1 MRLPEISKTIQVPD
15 NVDVSLEGKKVYVKG
30 ANGSLTRDFS
40 FVTIAIEGEGKK
52 VNVKGAKGSLT
63 RDFSFVPIA
72 IEGEGKNIRVW
83 AKWPRKKE
91 AALVGTIY
99 SHIQNMITGV
109 TKGYSY
115 KLKIVFSH
123 FPISVKV
130 QDKSILIE
138 NFTGE
143 RRARRVKIIG
153 DVKVKIEPDDIIV
166 EGVNLEDV
174 SQTAA
179 NIEQATR
186 VRRKD
191 PRVFLDGIYVYE
203 RNEGVA

>member
-1 MRLPEISKTIQVPD
+1 MRLPEISKIIQVPD
-15 NVDVSLEGKKVYVKG
+15 GVEVTIEGRKVTVKG
-30 ANGSLTRDFS
+30 AKGALTRDFS
-40 FVTIAIEGEGKK
+40 YVPISIEGNSKT
-52 VNVKGAKGSLT
+52 V
-63 RDFSFVPIA
+63 
-72 IEGEGKNIRVW
+72 RVW
-83 AKWPRKKE
+83 AEWPRKKE

-109 TKGYSY
+109 AKGFSY

-130 QDKSILIE
+130 QGKTVVIE

-143 RRARRVKIIG
+143 RRARRVKMIG
-153 DVKVKIEPDDIIV
+153 DVKVKVQSEDIVV
-166 EGVNLEDV
+166 EGINLEDV

-179 NIEQATR
+179 NIEQATK
-186 VRRKD
+186 VKKKD

-203 RNEGVA
+203 RNEGME

>member
-15 NVDVSLEGKKVYVKG
+15 NVDASLEGKKV
-30 ANGSLTRDFS
+30 S
-40 FVTIAIEGEGKK
+40 
-52 VNVKGAKGSLT
+52 VKGAKGSLT

-91 AALVGTIY
+91 AALVGTIT

-130 QDKSILIE
+130 QGKTLLIE

-143 RRARRVKIIG
+143 RRPRRVKTLG
-153 DVKVKIEPDDIIV
+153 DVKVKVEAEDIIV

-203 RNEGVA
+203 RNEGFA

>member
-15 NVDVSLEGKKVYVKG
+15 EVNLSIDGKKI
-30 ANGSLTRDFS
+30 S
-40 FVTIAIEGEGKK
+40 VTG
-52 VNVKGAKGSLT
+52 VKGSLT

-91 AALVGTIY
+91 AALVGTIS
-99 SHIQNMITGV
+99 SHIQNMIIGV

-123 FPISVKV
+123 FPISAKI
-130 QDKSILIE
+130 QDNSVLIE

-143 RRARRVKIIG
+143 RRARKIKIIG
-153 DVKVKIEPDDIIV
+153 NVKVKIEPEDIIV
-166 EGVNLEDV
+166 EGINLEEV

-179 NIEQATR
+179 NIEQSTR
-186 VRRKD
+186 IRNKD

-203 RNEGVA
+203 RNEGMA

>member
-1 MRLPEISKTIQVPD
+1 MRAIEVSKIIQAPDDVKVTIEGRKVTVEGANGTLARDFSHASISIE
-15 NVDVSLEGKKVYVKG
+15 LEGKTV
-30 ANGSLTRDFS
+30 
-40 FVTIAIEGEGKK
+40 
-52 VNVKGAKGSLT
+52 
-63 RDFSFVPIA
+63 
-72 IEGEGKNIRVW
+72 RVW
-83 AKWPRKKE
+83 AEWPRKKE

-109 TKGYSY
+109 RKGFTH

-130 QDKSILIE
+130 KGKTVLIE

-143 RRARRVKIIG
+143 RTARKAKIMG
-153 DVKVKIEPDDIIV
+153 DTQVKVRSEDVIV
-166 EGVNLEDV
+166 QGINLEDV

-179 NIEQATR
+179 NIEQATK
-186 VRRKD
+186 VKRKD

-203 RNEGVA
+203 RGEGMEE

>member
-1 MRLPEISKTIQVPD
+1 
-15 NVDVSLEGKKVYVKG
+15 
-30 ANGSLTRDFS
+30 
-40 FVTIAIEGEGKK
+40 
-52 VNVKGAKGSLT
+52 LT
-63 RDFSFVPIA
+63 RDFSFVPIT
-72 IEGEGKNIRVW
+72 IEGEGKSIRIW

-91 AALVGTIY
+91 ASLVGTVY

-123 FPISVKV
+123 FPISVKL
-130 QDKSILIE
+130 QDKSVLIE

-143 RRARRVKIIG
+143 RRARKVKTIG
-153 DVKVKIEPDDIIV
+153 DVKVKIEAEDIII
-166 EGVNLEDV
+166 EGANLEDV
-174 SQTAA
+174 SQSAA

>member
-15 NVDVSLEGKKVYVKG
+15 NVDANLEGKKIEVKG
-30 ANGSLTRDFS
+30 T
-40 FVTIAIEGEGKK
+40 
-52 VNVKGAKGSLT
+52 KGSLT
-63 RDFSFVPIA
+63 RDFSFAPIS
-72 IEGEGKNIRVW
+72 IEAEGKNIRIW

-91 AALVGTIY
+91 AALVGTIS

-123 FPISVKV
+123 FPISIKV
-130 QDKSILIE
+130 QDKFVLIE

-153 DVKVKIEPDDIIV
+153 DVKVKLEPEDIIV

-179 NIEQATR
+179 NIEQATK
-186 VRRKD
+186 VRNKD

-203 RNEGVA
+203 KNEGVA

>member
-1 MRLPEISKTIQVPD
+1 MRLPEITKTIQVPD
-15 NVDVSLEGKKVYVKG
+15 DVTMSLQGKKLSVKG
-30 ANGSLTRDFS
+30 AKGNLTRDFS
-40 FVTIAIEGEGKK
+40 FAPIE
-52 VNVKGAKGSLT
+52 
-63 RDFSFVPIA
+63 
-72 IEGEGKNIRVW
+72 IEGEGKNIRIS

-99 SHIQNMITGV
+99 SHINNMITGV

-123 FPISVKV
+123 FPITVKV
-130 QDKSILIE
+130 QNKSVLIE

-143 RRARRVKIIG
+143 RRARSVKILG
-153 DVKVKIEPDDIIV
+153 DVKVKIDPEDIIIT
-166 EGVNLEDV
+166 GSNLEQV

-179 NIEQATR
+179 NIEQSTR
-186 VRRKD
+186 VRNKD

-203 RNEGVA
+203 RNEGMA